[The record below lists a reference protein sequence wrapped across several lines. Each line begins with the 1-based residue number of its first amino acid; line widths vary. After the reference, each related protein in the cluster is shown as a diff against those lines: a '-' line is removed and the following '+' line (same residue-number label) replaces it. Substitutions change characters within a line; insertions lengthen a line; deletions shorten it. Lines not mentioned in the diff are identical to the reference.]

1 MKATLIYNQNA
12 RQTGNVSVDVL
23 QEALKAAGYF
33 PIYTPTVREE
43 DLDEALA
50 NANGGLVVTAGGDGT
65 VRAVA
70 IRLLDRDVALSILPL
85 GTANNI
91 ARTLG
96 VEGDPL
102 ELIAGLTEPE
112 RCPFDV
118 GRVTAPWG
126 VHFFLEA
133 LGFGFY
139 ADTLVA
145 YEPEKEKSILRAVSA
160 FTQTLPDYKA
170 QPFSMVLDGEAISG
184 DFLLV
189 EVLNTTAFG
198 PRLKVAP
205 EADVGD
211 GLFEVIRV
219 RAQERESFVQ
229 YMLSLVVEELD
240 ELPSVEVSR
249 GHRLEVDWTGFPVHV
264 DGDLH
269 PDQKEEPGRGDE
281 EARLLIE
288 VMPQALEF
296 WLPAAGAERKAPPN

>member
-12 RQTGNVSVDVL
+12 RQTDQVTVETL
-23 QEALKAAGYF
+23 QNALRAAGYY
-33 PIYTPTVREE
+33 PVYTPTLSEE
-43 DLDEALA
+43 DVDEALA
-50 NANGGLVVTAGGDGT
+50 DATGGLVVAAGGDGT

-70 IRLLDRDVALSILPL
+70 TRLLDRDAVLTILPL

-96 VEGDPL
+96 IEGDPL
-102 ELIAGLTEPE
+102 ELVDRLADPVK
-112 RCPFDV
+112 CAFDV

-126 VHFFLEA
+126 THYFLEA

-145 YEPEKEKSILRAVSA
+145 YEPEKEKSVLRAVRA
-160 FTQTLPDYKA
+160 FTQTLPDYQA
-170 QPFSMVLDGEAISG
+170 RPFTMVLDGNDISG

-219 RAQERESFVQ
+219 RARERDSFVR
-229 YMLSLVVEELD
+229 YMLSLVAEELD

-249 GHRLEVDWTGFPVHV
+249 GKRLEVVWTGFPLHV
-264 DGDLH
+264 DGELH
-269 PDQKEEPGRGDE
+269 PDSRDRMEGGAAE
-281 EARLLIE
+281 EAELLIE
-288 VMPQALEF
+288 VMPQALDF
-296 WLPAAGAERKAPPN
+296 WLPAQNDEA

>member
-12 RQTGNVSVDVL
+12 RQTEKVSADVL
-23 QEALKAAGYF
+23 QQALKAAGYF
-33 PIYTPTVREE
+33 PVYTPTMGEE

-50 NANGGLVVTAGGDGT
+50 DADGGLVVTAGGDGT

-70 IRLLDRDVALSILPL
+70 MRLLNRDVPLSILPL

-102 ELIAGLTEPE
+102 ELIAGLAEPE
-112 RCPFDV
+112 RCPFDL
-118 GRVTAPWG
+118 GRITAPWG
-126 VHFFLEA
+126 VHYFLEA

-139 ADTLVA
+139 ADTLLA
-145 YEPEKEKSILRAVSA
+145 YEPEKEKSILRAVRA
-160 FTQTLPDYKA
+160 FTQTLPDYEA
-170 QPFSMVLDGEAISG
+170 RPFTMILDGEEISG
-184 DFLLV
+184 DYLLV

-205 EADVGD
+205 EADVAD

-219 RAQERESFVQ
+219 RARERDGFVQ
-229 YMLSLVVEELD
+229 YMLGLVAEELD

-249 GHRLEVDWTGFPVHV
+249 GSRLEVDWTGFPLHV
-264 DGDLH
+264 DGELH
-269 PDQKEEPGRGDE
+269 PDEEGRPEPEGMN
-281 EARLLIE
+281 ATLLVD

-296 WLPAAGAERKAPPN
+296 WLPGAVDEP

>member
-12 RQTGNVSVDVL
+12 RQTDQVTVGAL
-23 QEALKAAGYF
+23 QNALQAAGYH
-33 PIYTPTVREE
+33 PVYTPTMSEE
-43 DLDEALA
+43 DLEAALA
-50 NANGGLVVTAGGDGT
+50 DADGGLVVASGGDGT

-70 IRLLDRDVALSILPL
+70 TRLLGRDAVLSILPL

-96 VEGDPL
+96 IEGDPL
-102 ELIAGLTEPE
+102 ELISRLAEPVK
-112 RCPFDV
+112 RAFDV

-126 VHFFLEA
+126 AHYFLEA

-139 ADTLVA
+139 ADTLEA
-145 YEPEKEKSILRAVSA
+145 YEPEKEKSILRAVRA
-160 FTQTLPDYKA
+160 FTQTLPDYQA
-170 QPFSMVLDGEAISG
+170 RPFTMFLDGQEISG

-205 EADVGD
+205 EADVAD

-219 RAQERESFVQ
+219 RSQEQDSFVR
-229 YMLSLVVEELD
+229 YMLSLVTEELD

-249 GHRLEVDWTGFPVHV
+249 GSRLEIMWTGFPLHV
-264 DGDLH
+264 DGELH
-269 PDQKEEPGRGDE
+269 PDNVGRPVGSAGE
-281 EARLLIE
+281 EAKLLVE

-296 WLPAAGAERKAPPN
+296 WLPTRPDAE

>member
-12 RQTGNVSVDVL
+12 RQTDQVTVETL
-23 QEALKAAGYF
+23 QNALRAAGYY
-33 PIYTPTVREE
+33 PVYTPTLSEE
-43 DLDEALA
+43 DVDEALA
-50 NANGGLVVTAGGDGT
+50 DATGGLVVAAGGDGT

-70 IRLLDRDVALSILPL
+70 TRLLDRDAVLTILPL

-96 VEGDPL
+96 IEGEPL
-102 ELIAGLTEPE
+102 ELVARLADPVK
-112 RCPFDV
+112 CAFDV

-126 VHFFLEA
+126 THYFLEA

-145 YEPEKEKSILRAVSA
+145 YEPEKEKSVLRAVRA
-160 FTQTLPDYKA
+160 FTQTLPDYQA
-170 QPFSMVLDGEAISG
+170 RPFTMVLDGNDISG

-219 RAQERESFVQ
+219 RARERDSFVR
-229 YMLSLVVEELD
+229 YMLSLVAEELD

-249 GHRLEVDWTGFPVHV
+249 GKRLEVVWTGFPLHV
-264 DGDLH
+264 DGELH
-269 PDQKEEPGRGDE
+269 PDSRDRMEGGAAE
-281 EARLLIE
+281 EAELLIE
-288 VMPQALEF
+288 VMPQALDF
-296 WLPAAGAERKAPPN
+296 WLPAQNDEA